1 MTDQQTHLQL
11 KNIILDKLTEWQDMQ
26 VNLQSESARNI
37 LATTLAD
44 ELETYVNN
52 KTNTLLE
59 DVICGGE

>member
-1 MTDQQTHLQL
+1 MTDQQTHLQI

-44 ELETYVNN
+44 DLETYVSN

-59 DVICGGE
+59 DIICGGE

>member
-1 MTDQQTHLQL
+1 MTDQQTHLQI

-44 ELETYVNN
+44 DLETYVSN

>member
-1 MTDQQTHLQL
+1 MIDQQTHLQI

-44 ELETYVNN
+44 DLETYVSN